1 HGHGPRRTEQEGLL
15 AREHHRPA
23 LKQPYSLMFYKV
35 VPNGLEDQVEV
46 EVQRIPCSYP
56 FPMQEKMRGSARS
69 GINASRDGFDFE

>member
-1 HGHGPRRTEQEGLL
+1 
-15 AREHHRPA
+15 
-23 LKQPYSLMFYKV
+23 MFYKV